1 MELQFRKT
9 ICSCLKKAVHEV
21 NNLEQ
26 TQEVRLPDS
35 MPDISRILGAWGQV
49 IMRGKEWR
57 SDRIQSNGGIMVW
70 VLYAPED
77 GSEPRCVD
85 TWIPLQMEWD
95 LPETD
100 REGTIRVRWLPRF
113 VDARSVSPRKIMLRV
128 GVAALAEAHIP
139 MEADV
144 YVPDEVPEMVELLR
158 RTYPVTLDKEAGEKA
173 FMLDED
179 LMLPASC
186 PGAEKLLYYTVQPEA
201 SDCKVMADKLAFR
214 GNANL
219 HVLYRSEEGTLHSCD
234 LDLPF
239 SQFAELDASYGKDV
253 SADVT
258 MGVTGLEL
266 ELDDEGHLRLKCGLV
281 AQYLIRDRVP
291 VELVEDAYCTD
302 RAYDLN
308 SSQLELPAVLDVRN
322 DIVSAGQ
329 NLPGSGSRI
338 ADTVFLPDFP
348 RVRRKEDSV
357 EMELPGLFQV
367 LYYDDE
373 GALQSGSSRWEGQWN
388 MNADPASR
396 VNVSAVPAGRPQA
409 TFSGNGI
416 DLRGDV
422 QLQTDTVS
430 GNTLPM
436 LAGMELGEKKEVPA
450 NRPSV
455 ILRRCE
461 QEPLWN
467 LAKEYGSTVAAIKEA
482 NRLLEEPD
490 AMRFLLI
497 PVR

>member
-9 ICSCLKKAVHEV
+9 ICSCLKQAVHEV
-21 NNLEQ
+21 NHLEQ

-57 SDRIQSNGGIMVW
+57 SDRFLSNGGIMAW

-77 GSEPRCVD
+77 GTEPRCVD
-85 TWIPLQMEWD
+85 TWIPLQMEWE
-95 LPETD
+95 LPEMD
-100 REGTIRVRWLPRF
+100 REGTIRVQWLPRF
-113 VDARSVSPRKIMLRV
+113 VDARSVSPRKIMLRL
-128 GVAALAEAHIP
+128 GVSALGQAHVPMDAEIF
-139 MEADV
+139 
-144 YVPDEVPEMVELLR
+144 VPDEVPEMVELLR
-158 RTYPVTLDKEAGEKA
+158 RTYPVTLDKETGEKA
-173 FMLDED
+173 FVMDED
-179 LMLPASC
+179 LMLPPTS
-186 PGAEKLLYYTVQPEA
+186 PGAEKLLYYTVQPEV

-219 HVLYRSEEGTLHSCD
+219 HVLYRSEEGQLHSCD
-234 LDLPF
+234 MDLPF
-239 SQFAELDASYGKDV
+239 SQLAELDGSYGKDV
-253 SADVT
+253 STDVT

-266 ELDDEGHLRLKCGLV
+266 ELDPEGHLRFKCGLV
-281 AQYLIRDRVP
+281 AQYLIRDKVP

-302 RAYDLN
+302 RSYELN
-308 SSQLELPAVLDVRN
+308 SRQLELPAVLDVRSDSIN
-322 DIVSAGQ
+322 ASQ
-329 NLPGSGSRI
+329 NLPGSGNRI
-338 ADTVFLPDFP
+338 VDTAFLPDFP
-348 RVRRKEDSV
+348 RIRRKDNTT

-367 LYYDDE
+367 LYYDDD
-373 GALQSGSSRWEGQWN
+373 GALQSGSGRWEGQWS
-388 MNADPASR
+388 MNADAASR
-396 VNVSAVPAGRPQA
+396 VNAAVVPSGRPQA
-409 TFSGNGI
+409 TLTGNGI

-422 QLQTDTVS
+422 QLQTGTLS
-430 GNTLPM
+430 GGMLPM
-436 LAGMELGEKKEVPA
+436 VAGLDLGEKKEMPS

-461 QEPLWN
+461 REPLWN

-482 NRLLEEPD
+482 NRLQEEPD

>member
-9 ICSCLKKAVHEV
+9 ICSCLKQAVHEV

-128 GVAALAEAHIP
+128 GVAALGQAHIP
-139 MEADV
+139 MEADI

-158 RTYPVTLDKEAGEKA
+158 RTYPLTLDKEAGEKA
-173 FMLDED
+173 FVLDED
-179 LMLPASC
+179 LMLPAAS
-186 PGAEKLLYYTVQPEA
+186 PGAEKLLYYTVQPDA

-214 GNANL
+214 GSANL

-234 LDLPF
+234 LELPF

-266 ELDDEGHLRLKCGLV
+266 ELDEEGHLRLKCGLV

-302 RAYDLN
+302 RAYELN
-308 SSQLELPAVLDVRN
+308 SRQLELPAVLDVRS
-322 DIVSAGQ
+322 DTISAGQ
-329 NLPGSGSRI
+329 NLPGTGSRV
-338 ADTVFLPDFP
+338 ADAVFMPDFP

-367 LYYDDE
+367 LYYDEE
-373 GALQSGSSRWEGQWN
+373 GTLQSGIGRWEGQWS
-388 MNADPASR
+388 MKADPASN
-396 VNVSAVPAGRPQA
+396 VNVSVMPAGRPQTA
-409 TFSGNGI
+409 LTGDGI
-416 DLRGDV
+416 DLRSDV
-422 QLQTDTVS
+422 QLQTGTVS
-430 GNTLPM
+430 GSM
-436 LAGMELGEKKEVPA
+436 LSMVAGMEIGEKKEVPA

-461 QEPLWN
+461 REPLWN

-482 NRLLEEPD
+482 NRLQEEPD

>member
-9 ICSCLKKAVHEV
+9 ICSCLKQAVHEV
-21 NNLEQ
+21 KNLEQ

-35 MPDISRILGAWGQV
+35 MPDISRILGAWGQL

-57 SDRIQSNGGIMVW
+57 SDRILSNGGMMVW

-77 GSEPRCVD
+77 GTEPRCVD
-85 TWIPLQMEWD
+85 TWVPLQMEWD
-95 LPETD
+95 LQDTD
-100 REGTIRVRWLPRF
+100 REGMIRVRWMPRF
-113 VDARSVSPRKIMLRV
+113 VDARSVSPRKIMLRL
-128 GVAALAEAHIP
+128 GVAALGQAHVP
-139 MEADV
+139 MEADIF
-144 YVPDEVPEMVELLR
+144 VPDEVPEMVELLR

-173 FMLDED
+173 FVLDED
-179 LMLPASC
+179 LMLPPSC
-186 PGAEKLLYYTVQPEA
+186 PGAERLLYYTIQPEV

-219 HVLYRSEEGTLHSCD
+219 HVLYRSEEGMLHSCD
-234 LDLPF
+234 LELPF
-239 SQFAELDASYGKDV
+239 SQFAELDGSYGKDV

-266 ELDDEGHLRLKCGLV
+266 ELDPEGHLRLKCGLV
-281 AQYLIRDRVP
+281 AQHLIRDKVP

-302 RAYDLN
+302 RDYELRTR
-308 SSQLELPAVLDVRN
+308 QLDLPAVLDVRSDN
-322 DIVSAGQ
+322 INATQ
-329 NLPGSGSRI
+329 NLPGSGSRVV
-338 ADTVFLPDFP
+338 DTAFLPDFP
-348 RVRRKEDSV
+348 RVRRKDDV
-357 EMELPGLFQV
+357 AEMDLPGMFQV

-373 GALQSGSSRWEGQWN
+373 GALQSGSGRWEGQWS
-388 MNADPASR
+388 MKAAPESR
-396 VNVSAVPAGRPQA
+396 VNVSVIPAGRPQA
-409 TFSGNGI
+409 VLTGNGI

-422 QLQTDTVS
+422 QIQTGTVS
-430 GNTLPM
+430 AGMLPM
-436 LAGMELGEKKEVPA
+436 VAGMDLGEKKNVPS

-461 QEPLWN
+461 REPLWN